1 MVPEGNRHKEGQ
13 GITQTVSQAGTLRE
27 RLAAIAY
34 TGAISDILDEMGLR
48 EQVLPH
54 EIRPIQPGQTVA
66 GRALTVLG
74 EPVAGLTRDDY
85 FVPFL
90 KMLGSIEAGDV
101 VVIQANDSAVAHFGE
116 LSAETAI
123 ARGGAGVVVDGGVRD
138 VENLLKLGFPAFARY
153 TTPRDM
159 VGRWRVVDCNVPVTI
174 GRTRVSAGDYVL
186 GDRDGVAIVPRE
198 VAEEAIGRA
207 EEVIREENRIRA
219 AVVEGMHPVTAYEK
233 FGRF

>member
-1 MVPEGNRHKEGQ
+1 MESQ
-13 GITQTVSQAGTLRE
+13 GGAPSLGE

-34 TGAISDILDEMGLR
+34 SGAISDILDEMGLR

-54 EIRPIQPGQTVA
+54 EIRPIRPGQIVA

-74 EPVAGLTRDDY
+74 EPAAGLARDDY

-90 KMLGSIEAGDV
+90 RMLGSIEAGDV
-101 VVIQANDSAVAHFGE
+101 VVIQANDRAVAHFGE
-116 LSAETAI
+116 LSAETAK

-138 VENLLKLGFPAFARY
+138 VGYLLKLGFPAFARY

-159 VGRWRVVDCNVPVTI
+159 VGRWRVVDCNGPIMI
-174 GRTRVSAGDYVL
+174 GHTRVSFGDYVL
-186 GDRDGVAIVPRE
+186 GGRDGVAIIPRD
-198 VAEEAIGRA
+198 VAEEATSRA
-207 EEVIREENRIRA
+207 EVVIREENQIRT
-219 AVVEGMHPVTAYEK
+219 AVVKGMHPVTAYQK

>member
-1 MVPEGNRHKEGQ
+1 M
-13 GITQTVSQAGTLRE
+13 TLRE

-48 EQVLPH
+48 AQVLPH
-54 EIRPIQPGQTVA
+54 EIRPIRSGQIVA

-74 EPVAGLTRDDY
+74 EPAAGLTRDDY

-101 VVIQANDSAVAHFGE
+101 VVIQANDGEVAHFGE
-116 LSAETAI
+116 LSAETAMS
-123 ARGGAGVVVDGGVRD
+123 RGGAGVVVDGGVRD
-138 VENLLKLGFPAFARY
+138 VEYLLKLGFPAFARY

-159 VGRWRVVDCNVPVTI
+159 VGRWRVVDCNVPITI
-174 GRTRVSAGDYVL
+174 GCTRVSAGDYVL

-207 EEVIREENRIRA
+207 EEVVREENQIRT
-219 AVVEGMHPVTAYEK
+219 AVGKGMHPVTAYQK

>member
-1 MVPEGNRHKEGQ
+1 MVPKSNRNPEGQ
-13 GITQTVSQAGTLRE
+13 GLTQTMSQAGTLRE

-74 EPVAGLTRDDY
+74 EPVAGLARDDY

-138 VENLLKLGFPAFARY
+138 VKNLVKLGFPAFARY

-159 VGRWRVVDCNVPVTI
+159 VGRWRVVDCNVAITI

-186 GDRDGVAIVPRE
+186 GDRDGVAVVPRE
-198 VAEEAIGRA
+198 VAEEAICRA
-207 EEVIREENRIRA
+207 EAVIREENRIRA